1 MNFYDLVIKK
11 WWICVLCS
19 GALFLL
25 VSLAGWVLWYS
36 GNIEGLSLADD
47 KKQGHISYAVDRIAR
62 TLSRKI
68 RSHRYRSWAGSPF
81 HFKSL
86 LMVFSVNEK
95 QMLNQTVCVLKCYRP
110 LQKISECYKAEAFAL
125 LWPVFFFFI
134 YIIWLLFNRAVL
146 SHWISIKKSS
156 LYNYE
161 NMFFVL
167 FDYQVYLKVT

>member
-11 WWICVLCS
+11 WWICVLRS

-68 RSHRYRSWAGSPF
+68 RSHRYHSWAGSPF

-95 QMLNQTVCVLKCYRP
+95 TDAESNCLCVKVLQTSPKDFRVLQSWTVCL
-110 LQKISECYKAEAFAL
+110 IMTS
-125 LWPVFFFFI
+125 I
-134 YIIWLLFNRAVL
+134 LLFYM
-146 SHWISIKKSS
+146 SS
-156 LYNYE
+156 DCCLTKQWCLIG
-161 NMFFVL
+161 F
-167 FDYQVYLKVT
+167 Q

>member
-11 WWICVLCS
+11 RWLCVLRS

-68 RSHRYRSWAGSPF
+68 RSHRYHSYHSWAGSPF

-95 QMLNQTVCVLKCYRP
+95 TDAESNCLCVKVLQTSPKDFRVLQSWTVCL
-110 LQKISECYKAEAFAL
+110 IMTS
-125 LWPVFFFFI
+125 I
-134 YIIWLLFNRAVL
+134 LLFY
-146 SHWISIKKSS
+146 ISSDCCLTEQWCLIG
-156 LYNYE
+156 
-161 NMFFVL
+161 F
-167 FDYQVYLKVT
+167 Q

>member
-95 QMLNQTVCVLKCYRP
+95 QMLNETVCVWKCYRP

-125 LWPVFFFFI
+125 LWPVFFFII

-146 SHWISIKKSS
+146 SHWISIKKK
-156 LYNYE
+156 
-161 NMFFVL
+161 L
-167 FDYQVYLKVT
+167 FI

>member
-68 RSHRYRSWAGSPF
+68 RSHRYRSWPF

-95 QMLNQTVCVLKCYRP
+95 QMLNQTVCESVTDLSKRFQSVTKLKRLPYYDQYSSF
-110 LQKISECYKAEAFAL
+110 LYISSDCCLTEQCCLIGF
-125 LWPVFFFFI
+125 
-134 YIIWLLFNRAVL
+134 
-146 SHWISIKKSS
+146 
-156 LYNYE
+156 
-161 NMFFVL
+161 
-167 FDYQVYLKVT
+167 Q